1 MENVK
6 EVFVAQSI
14 NDYEDG
20 TVRGV
25 YMSRRLAEARVSELE
40 SSLDEL
46 EGSEF
51 GVKAYPF
58 NVPLNYLEELEGSD
72 SPLRTSEIP
81 LGKPET
87 MQIWRQ
93 WQGEW

>member
-14 NDYEDG
+14 NDYEGG

-72 SPLRTSEIP
+72 T
-81 LGKPET
+81 
-87 MQIWRQ
+87 
-93 WQGEW
+93 